1 MPSGTPLGSM
11 FIELGLDTSQFASD
25 VNGAK
30 RAVNFF
36 KAETRALDVALKGNG
51 RNVDLLKAKHK
62 SLKQT
67 IDAQKNVLDGL
78 KKKFDKLEPGTAKW
92 EAAAVQIERE
102 NAKLSQME
110 RELAQVEGALQKV
123 HVQNSRWGQASAKLS
138 GWGESLNRAGS
149 KLRAMGDAMKPI
161 STLLSGGFALATKK
175 AMDFEGQMQTTKVL
189 LSDTTNST
197 RELNQQTTKLGEAS
211 KSWARKYRIST
222 AQINEGMQ
230 ELIKGG
236 LDANQTMG
244 AMPAILRASK
254 ATGEDFNG
262 VMNAATSI
270 MSQFGLTSSNTQTM
284 LKNTNRVTDSLSFV
298 ANKTKAGF
306 MDMGNAM
313 VYVGPVAKSVG
324 MDIEETAAAVGLL
337 SNAGIAGEKAGTAL
351 RGALTRLLKPSEQ
364 NAEAMKQLG
373 FSSEEFRSGAIGL
386 PDILDRIKKSTE
398 GMTDADK
405 AALIAKA
412 FGTEAQ
418 SAMNALVNE
427 GGDALRDLTGETKDA
442 KGYTKQLADQMMKG
456 SKSGA
461 EKFKSALEVLQITIG
476 QKLLPILTPFIEKV
490 TDLVVEFS
498 KAPKG
503 IQGAGLAL
511 AGFLAVG
518 YPVLNMLGNLAT
530 AGGTLFT
537 WLGKIAGKKAAAD
550 SLVAIGTS
558 AESAA
563 GGAGLLSGKLS
574 GLLATI
580 TSPVGLVAGA
590 ALLAGGLVAL
600 GNAKDRAREKAEEWG
615 TTLDGKTKNELD
627 SFKSKVDETNTAI
640 VNFDSKG
647 TPAVENVKKAFAD
660 LYTEIEKSQASA
672 NSRLDELGKKLG
684 LTDEQIQKGK
694 DRNKQIVENAKE
706 MTDQINA
713 IYDKHNGNVSKLTA
727 AEKAIVENNQRELIN
742 ARLSLMNVSNK
753 QEMAIRQ
760 AFSND
765 ISTLNETQLKKT
777 MTTLE
782 KAITAERKA
791 YKQKNADLKEAL
803 EAGTLTQKAYND
815 MKAQNKAE
823 HEAAMDALGEKYAKA
838 AEARDAKARAR
849 LRDNT
854 TNYQVNAEKAKK
866 FLQDVGLS
874 YDKLAN
880 KVDAAA
886 KKGGKGTELLAQST
900 ANMTKETKEAN
911 ALWSSLTFDEKKMEV
926 KSNAIEEVVK
936 ASQSEEGWNQLMFMM
951 KEANLTTNARM
962 QVAEAL
968 RANGDWNDM
977 TPKEKKLV
985 VDGQKGLLAIAESKK
1000 HLEMWNSM
1008 PEKVKQLLGEN
1019 KDFTSKADTA
1029 KAMLEHWNSLSPE
1042 AKKLY
1047 AENLTQG
1054 GVAAAKW
1061 EIDQVEGKNVL
1072 LGATDKTLEPTT
1084 TAKANVDSVKQTYG
1098 PVQINAEDKTS
1109 EASTS
1114 AQTNVNLPYQLK
1126 PIDMFGANKT
1136 MAAVTQTNK
1145 SVNSPKQNSPIGMFG
1160 ANKTGPAVTSAKSSV
1175 NSVKQNNPTSI
1186 KAKNDT
1192 GDGVGRALNS
1202 LSQIPAVKWVSIQ
1215 AKKIGDFLGL
1225 KNGTNYH
1232 QGGPAIVNDQ
1242 KGPTY
1247 KELVTLPSGQSFIP
1261 EGRDVMLPL
1270 PRGSKVLKASRTKS
1284 LMKKLGVPK
1293 YRDGIGIPEDATFLK
1308 DIKRTQNQM
1317 QIVQSNDPNSDEMVR
1332 LLREILLMMNRMK
1345 SKSSGDS
1352 PVYLDMDKVGQKVS
1366 DYMHRRGVLVNRL
1379 KGEV

>member
-1 MPSGTPLGSM
+1 MPSGTPLGNM
-11 FIELGLDTSQFASD
+11 YIELGLDTSQFASD

-36 KAETRALDVALKGNG
+36 KAETRALDSALKGNG
-51 RNVDLLKAKHK
+51 KSVDLLNAKHK
-62 SLKQT
+62 TLKQT
-67 IDAQKNVLDGL
+67 IEAQKKVLDGL
-78 KKKFDKLEPGTAKW
+78 KKNFDNLEPGTAKW
-92 EAAAVQIERE
+92 ERAAVQIERE
-102 NAKLSQME
+102 NAKLAQME
-110 RELAQVEGALQKV
+110 GELGRVEGALVKV
-123 HVQNSRWGQASAKLS
+123 HAQNSRWGQASAKLE
-138 GWGESLNRAGS
+138 GWSTHLKSAGDRLS
-149 KLRAMGDAMKPI
+149 AIGDAMKPF
-161 STLLSGGFALATKK
+161 SLMATAGLGLATKK
-175 AMDFEGQMQTTKVL
+175 AIDFEGQMQTTKAL
-189 LSDTTNST
+189 LSDTTSST
-197 RELNQQTTKLGEAS
+197 AELNAQTSKLGEAS
-211 KSWARKYRIST
+211 KGWAKEYGIST

-270 MSQFGLTSSNTQTM
+270 MSQFGLTSSNTNTM

-351 RGALTRLLKPSEQ
+351 RGALTRLLKPSKA
-364 NAEAMKQLG
+364 NAEAMKELG
-373 FSSEEFRSGAIGL
+373 FSSEEFRSGAIDL
-386 PDILDRIKKSTE
+386 PDVLDRIKESTK
-398 GMTDADK
+398 GMTEADK

-418 SAMNALVNE
+418 SAMNALVDQ
-427 GGDALRDLTGETKDA
+427 GGDSLRNLTKETKSA
-442 KGYTKQLADQMMKG
+442 KGYTKDLADEMMKG
-456 SKSGA
+456 SKAGVA
-461 EKFKSALEVLQITIG
+461 KFKGALEVLQITIG
-476 QKLLPILTPFIEKV
+476 QKLLPILTPLIEKA
-490 TDLVVEFS
+490 TDAINAFADLPEP
-498 KAPKG
+498 A
-503 IQGAGLAL
+503 QNAALAL
-511 AGFLAVG
+511 VGLTAVG
-518 YPVLNMLGNLAT
+518 APLLKFLGSTATNL
-530 AGGTLFT
+530 GTVVG
-537 WLGKIAGKKAAAD
+537 WLGKLAGKKAAAD
-550 SLVAIGTS
+550 ALTAVGTS
-558 AESAA
+558 AQGAVGS
-563 GGAGLLSGKLS
+563 AGLLNGKL
-574 GLLATI
+574 GALATTMI
-580 TSPVGLVAGA
+580 SPVGLVAGA

-600 GNAKDRAREKAEEWG
+600 GKAKDYAREKAEEWG
-615 TTLDGKTKNELD
+615 TTLDGKTKTELNN
-627 SFKSKVDETNTAI
+627 FKAKVDETNTAI
-640 VNFDSKG
+640 VNFDAKG
-647 TPAVENVKKAFAD
+647 TPAVGNVKKAFAD
-660 LYTEIEKSQASA
+660 LFAEIEKSQVSA

-713 IYDKHNGNVSKLTA
+713 IYDKHNGDVSKLTA
-727 AEKAIVENNQRELIN
+727 AEKAIVENNQKELIN

-823 HEAAMDALGEKYAKA
+823 HEATMDALGEKYAKA

-911 ALWSSLTFDEKKMEV
+911 ALWTSLTFDEKKMEV

-962 QVAEAL
+962 EVAEAL

-1072 LGATDKTLEPTT
+1072 LDATDNTLEPTT

-1098 PVQINAEDKTS
+1098 PVQINAEDKTGTAK
-1109 EASTS
+1109 ES
-1114 AQTNVNLPYQLK
+1114 AQLSVNTPKQNS
-1126 PIDMFGANKT
+1126 PISMFGKNAT
-1136 MAAVTQTNK
+1136 GPAVNATNT
-1145 SVNSPKQNSPIGMFG
+1145 SVNSPKQRAPIGMFG
-1160 ANKTGPAVTSAKSSV
+1160 SNKTGPAVTSARSSV
-1175 NSVKQNNPTSI
+1175 NSVKDKTVTIRANDQASGVIRGI
-1186 KAKNDT
+1186 KGWVDSLKDKVVNIFTRHTKNE
-1192 GDGVGRALNS
+1192 
-1202 LSQIPAVKWVSIQ
+1202 K
-1215 AKKIGDFLGL
+1215 
-1225 KNGTNYH
+1225 GTNYH
-1232 QGGPAIVNDQ
+1232 PGGLAMVNDQ
-1242 KGPTY
+1242 KGPMY
-1247 KELVTLPSGQSFIP
+1247 KELVTLPNGTSFIP
-1261 EGRDVMLPL
+1261 QGRDVMLPL

-1284 LMKKLGVPK
+1284 LMEKLGVPK

-1308 DIKRTQNQM
+1308 DIQRTQNQI
-1317 QIVQSNDPNSDEMVR
+1317 QVVQADNKNSDEIVR

-1345 SKSSGDS
+1345 STGNGDS
-1352 PVYLDMDKVGQKVS
+1352 PIYLDMDKVGQKVN
-1366 DYMHRRGVLVNRL
+1366 DYINRRGVLANRL

>member
-175 AMDFEGQMQTTKVL
+175 AMDFEGQMQTTKAL

-197 RELNQQTTKLGEAS
+197 SELNQQTTKLGEAS

-476 QKLLPILTPFIEKV
+476 QKLLPILTPVIEKITEWV
-490 TDLVVEFS
+490 DTFA
-498 KAPKG
+498 KAPKPV
-503 IQGAGLAL
+503 QTAGLAL
-511 AGFLAVG
+511 AGFLALG
-518 YPVLNMLGNLAT
+518 YPTLNFLGNLST
-530 AGGTLFT
+530 VAGSTFS
-537 WLGKIAGKKAAAD
+537 WLGKIAGQKAAATTI
-550 SLVAIGTS
+550 SGFGTE
-558 AESAA
+558 AGAA
-563 GGAGLLSGKLS
+563 ATKAGLLAKSG
-574 GLLATI
+574 GLLSALMSSTGLLV
-580 TSPVGLVAGA
+580 VGAIAAGA
-590 ALLAGGLVAL
+590 GIAYFAHKA
-600 GNAKDRAREKAEEWG
+600 NEARQRTEEWG
-615 TTLDGKTKNELD
+615 TKVSATEANELTK
-627 SFKSKVDETNTAI
+627 FKAKVDETNQAMAA
-640 VNFDSKG
+640 FGSEGSAD
-647 TPAVENVKKAFAD
+647 VEKIKEAF
-660 LYTEIEKSQASA
+660 K
-672 NSRLDELGKKLG
+672 G
-684 LTDEQIQKGK
+684 LTDEINKLTDKQLAKDLKLAEKLGFSDEEIQKIK
-694 DRNKQIVENAKE
+694 DR
-706 MTDQINA
+706 
-713 IYDKHNGNVSKLTA
+713 A
-727 AEKAIVENNQRELIN
+727 AETKEVTNKMADDVVKIYQRASDNHRELTETEREIVKSAQN
-742 ARLSLMNVSNK
+742 AMIEEKLALMGK
-753 QEMAIRQ
+753 EKDETIAIRKAMNGEVNELNQQQ
-760 AFSND
+760 AAKGLATVKSWIEEEN
-765 ISTLNETQLKKT
+765 
-777 MTTLE
+777 
-782 KAITAERKA
+782 KA
-791 YKQKNADLKEAL
+791 YKKQKADLKDLYKRGVIDTQQYHRELEEAEASHKAVMEGYEERYLELQKKVAEEAL
-803 EAGTLTQKAYND
+803 KNS
-815 MKAQNKAE
+815 NP
-823 HEAAMDALGEKYAKA
+823 
-838 AEARDAKARAR
+838 EARKAI
-849 LRDNT
+849 LNTIKDNMD
-854 TNYQVNAEKAKK
+854 K
-866 FLQDVGLS
+866 LGLS
-874 YDKLAN
+874 YDKF
-880 KVDAAA
+880 
-886 KKGGKGTELLAQST
+886 TE
-900 ANMTKETKEAN
+900 
-911 ALWSSLTFDEKKMEV
+911 KMRG
-926 KSNAIEEVVK
+926 
-936 ASQSEEGWNQLMFMM
+936 ASQSAAETSSLVGTYWQGMSEEARAAVDYWNSIILDPVTGEVKTNAQEEIQKALQAEGGWEAMQLSLKEGRMTTDAKIAVGEALIETGKWEALSPSEKELVTNNKPALEAIFDSETMLNQWNALPVGVKKILGENNSFLNSKEAATNALNTWNLLQPHQKELIAKDLASEDVNVAQQAINQLTG
-951 KEANLTTNARM
+951 KTIIIDANNETGQAALEANLTVNG
-962 QVAEAL
+962 VKHEAPI
-968 RANGDWNDM
+968 GI
-977 TPKEKKLV
+977 T
-985 VDGQKGLLAIAESKK
+985 
-1000 HLEMWNSM
+1000 
-1008 PEKVKQLLGEN
+1008 
-1019 KDFTSKADTA
+1019 
-1029 KAMLEHWNSLSPE
+1029 
-1042 AKKLY
+1042 
-1047 AENLTQG
+1047 
-1054 GVAAAKW
+1054 
-1061 EIDQVEGKNVL
+1061 
-1072 LGATDKTLEPTT
+1072 
-1084 TAKANVDSVKQTYG
+1084 
-1098 PVQINAEDKTS
+1098 AEDKTA